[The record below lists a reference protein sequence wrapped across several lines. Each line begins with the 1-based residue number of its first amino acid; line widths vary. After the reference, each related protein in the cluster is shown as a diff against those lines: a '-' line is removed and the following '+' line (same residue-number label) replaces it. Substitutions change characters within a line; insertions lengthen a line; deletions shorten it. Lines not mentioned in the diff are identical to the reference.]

1 MFSNELFN
9 TFRLLREKYENKP
22 EYNLFKV
29 LRSESDEVRLH
40 SRFLCHLLDPNQNH
54 GLGTKTLYL
63 FLKTLNIDLQES
75 ELTGA
80 EVYPEYQNID
90 ILIKTQ
96 TGKAI
101 IIENKIY
108 ALDQPKQLSRY
119 YQIMEHEGF
128 TDENMTILYLSLDGH
143 EPSEDSTSEIPKDFL
158 ESDNYSCISYSVEI
172 RCWIQSCIEKSATKP
187 ALRESLI
194 QYLNLIEELTGMT
207 ESQQHIDELKS
218 LLNQD
223 NNIAEFQALQH
234 AYTECLVDYQLDI
247 WKKIL
252 ERIQSSHPDMSEK
265 INYDGDFLRFDD
277 ATKKIIQKFHYSSRS
292 NKWYGVSFTLPKSS
306 AQARVEIEEHLYL
319 GIACSQSEYPE
330 DYAKIISIR
339 NSKSIPSETEAEWWP
354 MYKYTSNDINFA
366 APSIDDLTKLSDET
380 EREKLAFSIADKLYE
395 IWLAFS
401 EELKK
406 S

>member
-9 TFRLLREKYENKP
+9 TFRLLREKYEKKP

-40 SRFLCHLLDPNQNH
+40 SRFLCHLLDPGQSH
-54 GLGTKTLYL
+54 GLGTSPLHLLLT
-63 FLKTLNIDLQES
+63 TLNIDLQETD
-75 ELTGA
+75 LIGA
-80 EVYPEYQNID
+80 EVYSEYQNID
-90 ILIKTQ
+90 ILVKTR
-96 TGKAI
+96 TGKTI

-119 YQIMEHEGF
+119 YQIMKNEGF
-128 TDENMTILYLSLDGH
+128 TDENITLLYLSLDGH
-143 EPSEDSTSEIPKDFL
+143 EPSEDSTSEIPKNFL
-158 ESDNYSCISYSVEI
+158 ESDNYRCISYSVEI
-172 RCWIQSCIEKSATKP
+172 RDWIQSCIEKSAAKP

-207 ESQQHIDELKS
+207 ESQQHIEELKA
-218 LLNQD
+218 LLKQN

-234 AYTECLVDYQLDI
+234 AYKECLVDYQLDI

-252 ERIQSSHPDMSEK
+252 ERAQSSHPDMNDK
-265 INYDGDFLRFDD
+265 ISYDNDFLRFDD
-277 ATKKIIQKFHYSSRS
+277 ASKKVIQKLYYGSKKKTWH
-292 NKWYGVSFTLPKSS
+292 GVSFTLPNSS
-306 AQARVEIEEHLYL
+306 AKARVEIEEHLYI
-319 GIACSQSEYPE
+319 GIACSQSEFSE

-339 NSKSIPSETEAEWWP
+339 NSKSIPSETEEEWWP
-354 MYKYTSNDINFA
+354 MYRYTDDGINFA

-380 EREKLAFSIADKLYE
+380 EREKIAFSIVDHLYE

-401 EELKK
+401 AELKK